1 MSSELTPT
9 SKIDSKSCKGKV
21 EIIVNDLS
29 SSGEEEDLVTD
40 MMPMMPIT
48 NTIEGETIFVLPKEE
63 ILPKNEETQVN
74 ICSHMQANDIS

>member
-9 SKIDSKSCKGKV
+9 PKIDSKSCKGKV

-40 MMPMMPIT
+40 MMPIT